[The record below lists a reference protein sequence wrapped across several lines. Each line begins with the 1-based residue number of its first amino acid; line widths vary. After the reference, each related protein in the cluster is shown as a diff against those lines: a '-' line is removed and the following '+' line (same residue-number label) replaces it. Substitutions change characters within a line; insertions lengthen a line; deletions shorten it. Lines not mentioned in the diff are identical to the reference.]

1 MQTSFRL
8 NGHQVKLHC
17 DPTERLTYALRERLK
32 ITGTKVGCNAGDC
45 GACTVIIDGE
55 ACCACLV
62 GVGQIDGSEITTV
75 EGLFDDSSISGLQQ
89 EFIENGA
96 VQCGICIPG
105 MLVSAAALIGKNK
118 APTRKEVEHA
128 IGGVLCL
135 SLIHI

>member
-1 MQTSFRL
+1 MHSFKL

-62 GVGQIDGSEITTV
+62 GVGQLDGSEITTV
-75 EGLFDDSSISGLQQ
+75 EGLFDEISISGLQQ
-89 EFIENGA
+89 EFIENEQPNVGS
-96 VQCGICIPG
+96 VYPECW
-105 MLVSAAALIGKNK
+105 
-118 APTRKEVEHA
+118 
-128 IGGVLCL
+128 
-135 SLIHI
+135 

>member
-62 GVGQIDGSEITTV
+62 GVGQIDGS
-75 EGLFDDSSISGLQQ
+75 
-89 EFIENGA
+89 
-96 VQCGICIPG
+96 
-105 MLVSAAALIGKNK
+105 
-118 APTRKEVEHA
+118 
-128 IGGVLCL
+128 
-135 SLIHI
+135 

>member
-8 NGHQVKLHC
+8 NGHKVKLHC

-75 EGLFDDSSISGLQQ
+75 EGLFDEILFLVYSRISRKRSSPMRDLYTR
-89 EFIENGA
+89 N
-96 VQCGICIPG
+96 V
-105 MLVSAAALIGKNK
+105 GKRRR
-118 APTRKEVEHA
+118 TDR
-128 IGGVLCL
+128 
-135 SLIHI
+135 